1 MLCSIN
7 TCYYYCSCIS
17 PLSFTIITRTGWIKP
32 CIWTK
37 TFFFFSHL
45 IGFVKNEYYIFSLQA
60 KIKTRLM
67 VIYNKSIDPFW
78 ISKVW
83 YDLKKLKL
91 WKLCLILVQF
101 STFCWKIYCVHAL
114 WMFNPSP
121 LFSFVYGLRLFEDRK
136 LLAKLE
142 FLTWNAIW
150 HHTSKYLA

>member
-37 TFFFFSHL
+37 TFFFFSHS
-45 IGFVKNEYYIFSLQA
+45 IGFVKNEYYIFFLQA
-60 KIKTRLM
+60 KIKIHLKTEYQ
-67 VIYNKSIDPFW
+67 IGKSFEIKW
-78 ISKVW
+78 RYLRCNNSI
-83 YDLKKLKL
+83 KL
-91 WKLCLILVQF
+91 WKLCLVLVQF

-142 FLTWNAIW
+142 FLTWNAI
-150 HHTSKYLA
+150 